1 MNKTI
6 IAFAVAILVA
16 VGAFAQKPLKPW
28 VEWSKKDAQKIL
40 DDSPWSQTQ
49 TETDTSEMFYSPS
62 NMGDTRSRETQGATN
77 QATSVKFRIRLYS
90 ARPIRQ
96 AFVRLIELN
105 QSEPDQTETAKS
117 VTEKRRAWANL
128 SAGDFIIVTVAYEG
142 TDRRYLGRVMQAFN
156 SAVTAVLK
164 NSVYLERKDGKRIFL
179 SDYVPPGKDPF
190 GARFIF
196 SRTTEGQPFVN
207 ADSGS
212 LRFHAEYEN
221 KITSDSSS
229 DTAGQPVNARQT
241 TNRSTGSSIQ
251 VGSPFKF
258 KLDMKFKVAEMI
270 YNGELE
276 Y

>member
-1 MNKTI
+1 MNKMI
-6 IAFAVAILVA
+6 IAFAVATLLP
-16 VGAFAQKPLKPW
+16 GALAQKPLKPW

-40 DDSPWSQTQ
+40 DDSPWSRTQ
-49 TETDTSEMFYSPS
+49 TETDTSEMFYSPT
-62 NMGDTRSRETQGATN
+62 NLGDTRSRETQGATN

-105 QSEPDQTETAKS
+105 QSESDQTEAAKTA
-117 VTEKRRAWANL
+117 TEKRRAWASL

-142 TDRRYLGRVMQAFN
+142 TDRRYLGRVMQALN
-156 SAVTAVLK
+156 SAVTSVLK

-196 SRTTEGQPFVN
+196 SRTVDGQPFIT

-221 KITSDSSS
+221 KVPLDAISTGRTASTS
-229 DTAGQPVNARQT
+229 RQT
-241 TNRSTGSSIQ
+241 NSTIQ
-251 VGSPFKF
+251 TDSAFKL
-258 KLDMKFKVAEMI
+258 KLDMKFKVADMI

-276 Y
+276 F

>member
-1 MNKTI
+1 MNKTF
-6 IAFAVAILVA
+6 IAFAVAILFA

-49 TETDTSEMFYSPS
+49 TETDTSEMVYNPTS
-62 NMGDTRSRETQGATN
+62 MGDTRNRETQGATN

-96 AFVRLIELN
+96 AFVRLIEL
-105 QSEPDQTETAKS
+105 SQTEPNQTEAAQT
-117 VTEKRRAWANL
+117 VIEKRRAWASL
-128 SAGDFIIVTVAYEG
+128 SAGDFIIVTVACEG
-142 TDRRYLGRVMQAFN
+142 TDQRYLGRVMQAFN
-156 SAVTAVLK
+156 SAVTSVLK
-164 NSVYLERKDGKRIFL
+164 NSVYLERKDGKRVFL
-179 SDYVPPGKDPF
+179 SDYVSPGKDPF

-196 SRTTEGQPFVN
+196 PRTAEGQPFIT

-221 KITSDSSS
+221 KVPLD
-229 DTAGQPVNARQT
+229 AM
-241 TNRSTGSSIQ
+241 STGATTSTSRRTNTMIQ
-251 VGSPFKF
+251 TDSAFKL

-276 Y
+276 F